1 MERAELAR
9 LLGAS
14 DGHATASR
22 SPFVIANDDPRGFM
36 GLFAAAVSGNA
47 PVVVGEP
54 EWTGGHGAR
63 DVRGAEFPSRGW
75 LLIKTGGSSGG
86 AKLARHDEQTIAAA
100 VRGFCAHFGL
110 EQVNAVSVLPLY
122 HVSGLMAWLRTVITG
137 GVFAPWSWTDLKL
150 GRRPDLG
157 ERGDWV
163 ISLVP
168 TQLQRLLGQP
178 AAVEWL
184 RRFRII
190 FIGGGPIWPQLAEAA
205 AQAGLR
211 ISLSY
216 GMTETAAMVAAL
228 QPEEFLAGARSCG
241 RALPHAQLSVTTDGV
256 IRVAGD
262 SVFRGYWPDFR
273 ESREF
278 VTQDLGRIDER
289 GQVHVLGRA
298 DAVII
303 TGGKKVQPA
312 DVEAALRASGEFE
325 DVAVVGVPDA
335 EWGEIVV
342 ACYPAGG
349 RAPDGTR
356 AGSTLAEHERPKRY
370 MPIPDWPRNTQ
381 GKVDRAA
388 LLAAIA
394 STRPIKPV
402 DG

>member
-1 MERAELAR
+1 MERAELAG

-14 DGHATASR
+14 DGFATASR
-22 SPFVIANDDPRGFM
+22 SPFVLTNDDPRAFM
-36 GLFAAAVSGNA
+36 GQFAAAVGGSA

-54 EWTGGHGAR
+54 EWAGGQGAR
-63 DVRGAEFPSRGW
+63 DVRGAEFPKRGW

-86 AKLARHDEQTIAAA
+86 AKLARHDEQTIVAA
-100 VRGFCAHFGL
+100 VRGFCAHFRL
-110 EQVNAVSVLPLY
+110 ERVNAVSVLPLY
-122 HVSGLMAWLRTVITG
+122 HVSGLMAWMRSAVTG
-137 GVFAPWSWTDLKL
+137 GVFAPWSWTELKQ
-150 GRRPDLG
+150 GRRPELG

-168 TQLQRLLGQP
+168 TQLQRLLEVP

-190 FIGGGPIWPQLAEAA
+190 FIGGGPIWPGLADAA

-211 ISLSY
+211 VSLSY

-228 QPEEFLAGARSCG
+228 QPEEFLAGARSSG
-241 RALPHAQLSVTTDGV
+241 RPLPHAQVSVTADGI
-256 IRVAGD
+256 IRVAGE

-289 GQVHVLGRA
+289 GHVHVLGRA

-312 DVEAALRASGEFE
+312 EVEAALRASGEFD
-325 DVAVVGVPDA
+325 DVAVIGVPDP
-335 EWGEIVV
+335 EWGEAVV

-349 RAPDGTR
+349 RVPDLAR
-356 AGSTLAEHERPKRY
+356 ASAALAEHERPKRAVA
-370 MPIPDWPRNTQ
+370 IPDWPRNAQ

-388 LLAAIA
+388 LLAALA
-394 STRPIKPV
+394 KT
-402 DG
+402 